1 MVLALIIFIVT
12 YVLMIALP
20 KWRYLVALCSAALF
34 LILGILPAAE
44 IPSAVNWNVLMM
56 LAEIGRAHV

>member
-1 MVLALIIFIVT
+1 MVLALIIFIAT

-20 KWRYLVALCSAALF
+20 KWRHLVALCSAALF
-34 LILGILPAAE
+34 LVLGVLPAAK

-56 LAEIGRAHV
+56 LAGTMGTV